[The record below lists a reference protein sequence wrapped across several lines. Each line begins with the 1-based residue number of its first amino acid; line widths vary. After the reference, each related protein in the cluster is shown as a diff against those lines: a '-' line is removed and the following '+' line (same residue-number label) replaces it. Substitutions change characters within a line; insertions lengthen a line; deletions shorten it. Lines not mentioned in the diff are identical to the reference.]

1 MKSLIKTLLR
11 ESLLNEVDMTNR
23 ALMDKFI
30 LFVNDYLSLE
40 KPCMVKLTTDR
51 EDITTTAYYDIVNR
65 VVCVYIKDRAI
76 MDVMRSVAHELVHHH
91 QNEKGQLKGLASE
104 GADGSDIENEAN
116 AKAGEIIRVFGKQ
129 NPEIYTNNQ

>member
-40 KPCMVKLTTDR
+40 KPCRIKLTTDR

-65 VVCVYIKDRAI
+65 VICVYIKNRAI
-76 MDVMRSVAHELVHHH
+76 MDIMRSVAHELVHHH
-91 QNEKGQLKGLASE
+91 QNEKGQLKGLESE